1 MAEQLP
7 VEKILVV
14 ADQADI
20 AGLIVQQLQEAG
32 FATTWVKGGDAAIPA
47 LEREDF
53 SLALLDIMPPK
64 ANGIEVLSHIRETG
78 KNTAV
83 IMMTAHDN
91 ENLAVE
97 YVKAG
102 VVDYLSKPFAAD
114 DILQRVMRAIAN
126 RRVMLEKQRL
136 EQEKDDFVSMLSH
149 DMKNPLT
156 AVIGSIDII
165 REGRLGPVNEEQAE
179 YLHAAIDSCN
189 EVIAMIDNL
198 LDIHRFEAGRMQ
210 IKITECGAAELLR
223 AVTRRFTRI
232 AEHDGISLKERLSHE
247 TPKIAVDKNAFSR
260 VIANLLANAVKFT
273 PEGGEIVVSCHCLKD
288 TEMPWARLPAYVTL
302 PDCFADQ
309 GCHVRVSV
317 RDTGSGIPA
326 DDLGRIF
333 ERYVQ
338 SRNGAERERG
348 GSGLG
353 LAFCKMAVE
362 RCGGIIWV
370 ESEVGN
376 GSEFIILLP
385 CYLNGTECSGQ

>member
-1 MAEQLP
+1 MAVQQP

-14 ADQADI
+14 DDQADV
-20 AGLIVQQLQEAG
+20 ARLIVLQLQEAG
-32 FATTWVKGGDAAIPA
+32 FAAFCAGDGEAAIA
-47 LEREDF
+47 MLDRNGYA
-53 SLALLDIMPPK
+53 LALLDIRLPK

-83 IMMTAHDN
+83 IMMTAHGN

-97 YVKAG
+97 CMKAG
-102 VVDYLSKPFAAD
+102 VVDYLSKPFAMD
-114 DILQRVMRAIAN
+114 DMLQRVMRAIAN
-126 RRVMLEKQRL
+126 RRVLLEKQRL

-165 REGRLGPVNEEQAE
+165 REGRLGAVNEEQAE

-210 IKITECGAAELLR
+210 IKIAAYSTAELLR
-223 AVTRRFTRI
+223 GVTRRFTRI
-232 AEHDGISLKERLSHE
+232 AEHDGIRLKERFYHE
-247 TPKIAVDKNAFSR
+247 TPMIAVDKNAFSR
-260 VIANLLANAVKFT
+260 VIGNLVANAIKFT
-273 PEGGEIVVSCHCLKD
+273 PEGGEIVVSCRCLKS
-288 TEMPWARLPAYVTL
+288 TETPWPTPPSYVKV
-302 PDCFADQ
+302 PDGFMEQ
-309 GCHVRVSV
+309 GCLVRTSI

-338 SRNGAERERG
+338 SRSGVGRERG
-348 GSGLG
+348 GAGLG

-362 RCGGIIWV
+362 SCGGIIWV
-370 ESEVGN
+370 ESEAGS

-385 CYLNGTECSGQ
+385 CHSNSMECSGQ

>member
-1 MAEQLP
+1 MAAQQP

-14 ADQADI
+14 DDQADI
-20 AGLIVQQLQEAG
+20 ARLLVLQLQESGFMATWAG
-32 FATTWVKGGDAAIPA
+32 DGEAAIGM
-47 LEREDF
+47 LDGDDY
-53 SLALLDIMPPK
+53 SLALLDIRLPK

-83 IMMTAHDN
+83 IMMTAHGN

-97 YVKAG
+97 CMKAG
-102 VVDYLSKPFAAD
+102 VVDYLSKPFAMD
-114 DILQRVMRAIAN
+114 DMIQRVMRAIAN
-126 RRVMLEKQRL
+126 RRVLLEKQRL

-165 REGRLGPVNEEQAE
+165 REGRLGAVNEEQAE

-210 IKITECGAAELLR
+210 MKIAGYGAAEVLR
-223 AVTRRFTRI
+223 GVTRRFTRI
-232 AEHDGISLKERLSHE
+232 AEHDGIRLKERLSHE
-247 TPKIAVDKNAFSR
+247 TPKIAIDKNAFSR

-273 PEGGEIVVSCHCLKD
+273 PEGGEIVVSCRCLKGA
-288 TEMPWARLPAYVTL
+288 EVPWSRLPGYVTL
-302 PDCFADQ
+302 PDGFTELDCFVQ
-309 GCHVRVSV
+309 VSI

-338 SRNGAERERG
+338 SRSGVGRERG
-348 GSGLG
+348 GAGLG

-362 RCGGIIWV
+362 SCGGIIWV
-370 ESEVGN
+370 ESEAGL

-385 CYLNGTECSGQ
+385 CHLNDTECNGQ

>member
-1 MAEQLP
+1 MAAQQP

-14 ADQADI
+14 DDQADI
-20 AGLIVQQLQEAG
+20 ARLIVMQLQETG
-32 FATTWVKGGDAAIPA
+32 FAAAWAGDGEAAIGMLDA
-47 LEREDF
+47 ENY
-53 SLALLDIMPPK
+53 SLALLDIRLPK

-83 IMMTAHDN
+83 IMMTAHGN

-97 YVKAG
+97 CMKAG
-102 VVDYLSKPFAAD
+102 VVDYLSKPFAMD
-114 DILQRVMRAIAN
+114 DMLQRVMRAIAN
-126 RRVMLEKQRL
+126 RRVLLEKQRL

-165 REGRLGPVNEEQAE
+165 REGRLGAVNEEQAE

-210 IKITECGAAELLR
+210 IKIAEYGVAEILR
-223 AVTRRFTRI
+223 GVTRRFTRI
-232 AEHDGISLKERLSHE
+232 AEHDGIRLKERLSHE

-273 PEGGEIVVSCHCLKD
+273 PEGGEIVVSCRCLKD
-288 TEMPWARLPAYVTL
+288 AEVPWARLPAYVTL
-302 PDCFADQ
+302 PDGFAELDCFVQ
-309 GCHVRVSV
+309 VSI
-317 RDTGSGIPA
+317 RDTGSGISA

-338 SRNGAERERG
+338 SRSGVGRERG
-348 GSGLG
+348 GAGLG

-362 RCGGIIWV
+362 SCGGIIWV
-370 ESEVGN
+370 ESETGL

-385 CYLNGTECSGQ
+385 CYLNNTECSGQ

>member
-1 MAEQLP
+1 MATQQP

-14 ADQADI
+14 DDQTDI
-20 AGLIVQQLQEAG
+20 AQLLKMQLQEAG
-32 FATTWVKGGDAAIPA
+32 FAVTCVGDGEAAIDM
-47 LEREDF
+47 LDEGDY
-53 SLALLDIMPPK
+53 SLVLLDIRLPK
-64 ANGIEVLSHIRETG
+64 ASGIEVLSHIRETG

-83 IMMTAHDN
+83 IMMTAHGN
-91 ENLAVE
+91 EDLAVE
-97 YVKAG
+97 CMKAG
-102 VVDYLSKPFAAD
+102 VADYLSKPFVMD
-114 DILQRVMRAIAN
+114 DMLQRVMRAIAN
-126 RRVMLEKQRL
+126 RRVLLQKQRL

-189 EVIAMIDNL
+189 EVISMIDNL

-210 IKITECGAAELLR
+210 IKIAEYGVAEILR
-223 AVTRRFTRI
+223 GVTRRFTRI
-232 AEHDGISLKERLSHE
+232 AEHDGIRLKERLSHE

-273 PEGGEIVVSCHCLKD
+273 PEGGEIVVSCRCLKYA
-288 TEMPWARLPAYVTL
+288 EVPWARLPGYVTL
-302 PDCFADQ
+302 PDGFAELNCFVQ
-309 GCHVRVSV
+309 MSI
-317 RDTGSGIPA
+317 RDTGSGILA

-338 SRNGAERERG
+338 SRNGVGRERG
-348 GSGLG
+348 GAGLG

-362 RCGGIIWV
+362 SCGGIIWV
-370 ESEVGN
+370 ESEAGL
-376 GSEFIILLP
+376 GSEFLILLP
-385 CYLNGTECSGQ
+385 CHVNNTECSGQ

>member
-1 MAEQLP
+1 MAVQQP

-14 ADQADI
+14 DDQADI
-20 AGLIVQQLQEAG
+20 ARLIVLQLQEAG
-32 FATTWVKGGDAAIPA
+32 FVAVWAGDGEAAINMLDA
-47 LEREDF
+47 DGY
-53 SLALLDIMPPK
+53 SLALLDLRLPK

-78 KNTAV
+78 KDTAV
-83 IMMTAHDN
+83 IMMTAHGN

-97 YVKAG
+97 CMKAG
-102 VVDYLSKPFAAD
+102 AVDYLSKPFAMD
-114 DILQRVMRAIAN
+114 DMLQRVMRATVN
-126 RRVMLEKQRL
+126 RRVLLAKQRL

-165 REGRLGPVNEEQAE
+165 REGRLGAVNEEQAE

-210 IKITECGAAELLR
+210 IKIAGYSVADILR
-223 AVTRRFTRI
+223 GVTRRFIRI
-232 AEHDGISLKERLSHE
+232 AEHDGIRLKERFSHE
-247 TPKIAVDKNAFSR
+247 MPQIAVDKNAFSR
-260 VIANLLANAVKFT
+260 VIGNLLANAVKFT
-273 PEGGEIVVSCHCLKD
+273 PEGGEIVVSCRCVKSSETPLS
-288 TEMPWARLPAYVTL
+288 PVPGYVTV
-302 PDCFADQ
+302 PDGFMEQ
-309 GCHVRVSV
+309 GCLVRVSI

-338 SRNGAERERG
+338 SRGGVGRERG
-348 GSGLG
+348 GAGLG

-362 RCGGIIWV
+362 SCGGIIWV
-370 ESEVGN
+370 ESEAGA

-385 CYLNGTECSGQ
+385 CHFNGAECDGQ

>member
-1 MAEQLP
+1 MAVQLP
-7 VEKILVV
+7 AEKILVM
-14 ADQADI
+14 ADQAEI
-20 AGLIVQQLQEAG
+20 AGLIVPQLQEAG
-32 FATTWVKGGDAAIPA
+32 FATTWARDGEAAMAA
-47 LEREDF
+47 LEGEEF
-53 SLALLDIMPPK
+53 SLALLDIMPPE
-64 ANGIEVLSHIRETG
+64 ANGIEVLSHIRKSG

-83 IMMTAHDN
+83 IMMIAQGN
-91 ENLAVE
+91 ENLTVE
-97 YVKAG
+97 CVKAG
-102 VVDYLSKPFAAD
+102 VDDYLSKPFAAD
-114 DILQRVMRAIAN
+114 DMLQRVMRAIAN
-126 RRVMLEKQRL
+126 RRVLLEKQRL

-210 IKITECGAAELLR
+210 VKIAEYGVGEILR

-232 AEHDGISLKERLSHE
+232 AEHDGIRLKERLSHE

-260 VIANLLANAVKFT
+260 VIANLLANAIKFT
-273 PEGGEIVVSCHCLKD
+273 PEGGEIVVSCRCLKGAD
-288 TEMPWARLPAYVTL
+288 VPWARLPAYVTL
-302 PDCFADQ
+302 PDGFMEQ
-309 GCHVRVSV
+309 GCFVRVSI
-317 RDTGSGIPA
+317 RDTGSGIQA
-326 DDLGRIF
+326 GDQGRIF
-333 ERYVQ
+333 ERHVP
-338 SRNGAERERG
+338 SRNGVGRERG

-353 LAFCKMAVE
+353 LSFCKMAVE
-362 RCGGIIWV
+362 ICGGIIWV
-370 ESEVGN
+370 ENEGGD